1 MITKC
6 QPVVSGAKK
15 TKMVNGLRRMLC
27 LTALLVLFVTG
38 ASAYDLWVG
47 GVQVKSSNESNITCD
62 NIKCYDA
69 NVNGGK
75 PKVYYSSASNTLFL
89 YNTKI
94 ERTGKDHHAIENK
107 GLAGLRI
114 VLYGSN
120 RLKAT
125 ESSSVRLD
133 VETSITTTWT
143 GYDMGTTYIVGGSE
157 DAIYAGKDSDG
168 NSPTIT
174 IYDAN
179 LYIESSSSC
188 FDTSCSPTL
197 NIRNSSVSATCT
209 KNKSGDCYAL
219 YDFMSLTIYN
229 STVTLKGYSQAI
241 KNLTSLTLAAGIY
254 IDSPSDAYFSSSSK
268 TVVTSSGSAANP
280 VVFMRG
286 ISIDAANFPDT
297 NFRNWVL
304 AQSYG
309 KDGALTP
316 SEIQNTTTMSPTGQ
330 NIADLTGIELF
341 TELTYLD
348 CSQNSL
354 TSLNVSEN
362 TKLQTLQC
370 YNNQLSYID
379 LSQNKSLTD
388 VYCYGNKI
396 NGFATMNFVSNLP
409 STTGAN
415 LYFCNNEAITGNAM
429 TFDEVKAARK
439 KGWMVLEKKSGTN
452 WIDYFLA
459 NGAIAIDEM
468 NFPDFIFRSWLRKY
482 CDEDGYGYL
491 FPDVIKTTTEIDVS
505 SMGIANMK
513 GIEYFTA
520 LKKLDCSFNY
530 SLTSLD
536 VSKNTAL
543 TYLDC
548 SHNNLSTLDV
558 SKNTAL
564 EELMCN
570 ANELTSIDV
579 SNNTGLSS
587 LICGGNLLSTLDI
600 SENSE
605 LKKLRC
611 SSNQLASI
619 DVSFNT
625 RLTEL
630 ICDDNLLTTLD
641 ISENTEL
648 EKLRCSSNQLTT
660 LDVSSCK
667 KLIELYCYDNRI
679 RGAGMTEL
687 VNSLCDRSGSSPGE
701 LRICDRIFEENII
714 TTVQAKTAKNK
725 NWSVLQ
731 YNGPDWLDYKGE
743 TPNGDVNDDG
753 KVDEADVDAIVSYLQ
768 DESPEGFNEAAADVN
783 EDGVVDPKDALLI
796 GEMAGV
802 PVGIVSMDNGKWKME
817 KGEMINDSW
826 YDLQGR
832 KIKHQTS
839 KFLRPSGS
847 KRPSAERKLQTSK
860 LPKGVNIVGGK
871 KVMVK

>member
-1 MITKC
+1 MIAKC
-6 QPVVSGAKK
+6 LPVVSGANE
-15 TKMVNGLRRMLC
+15 TKQVSGLRRMLC
-27 LTALLVLFVTG
+27 LTALLVVFVTG
-38 ASAYDLWVG
+38 ARAYDLWVG
-47 GVQVKSSNESNITCD
+47 GVQVKSSNESDILGD

-107 GLAGLRI
+107 GLPGLRI

-209 KNKSGDCYAL
+209 NNKSGDCYAL

-286 ISIDAANFPDT
+286 ISIDTANFPDT

-370 YNNQLSYID
+370 YNNQLPYID

-415 LYFCNNEAITGNAM
+415 LYFCNNEAITGNAI
-429 TFDEVKAARK
+429 TFDEVKTARK

-468 NFPDFIFRSWLRKY
+468 NFPDRTFRNWVSNMY
-482 CDEDGYGYL
+482 DEDGYGYL
-491 FPDVIKTTTEIDVS
+491 FPEVIETVTQIDIQS
-505 SMGIANMK
+505 RKITSIK
-513 GIEYFTA
+513 GIEHFTA
-520 LKKLDCSFNY
+520 LRKLDCSVNSLTSLDVSKNTALQKLICNAN

-543 TYLDC
+543 TYLNCKDNKLTTLDVSKNTALTDLLC
-548 SHNNLSTLDV
+548 SYNKLTTLDVSNNTKLNDLGCGHNLLSTLDV
-558 SKNTAL
+558 SKNT
-564 EELMCN
+564 E
-570 ANELTSIDV
+570 
-579 SNNTGLSS
+579 
-587 LICGGNLLSTLDI
+587 
-600 SENSE
+600 
-605 LKKLRC
+605 
-611 SSNQLASI
+611 
-619 DVSFNT
+619 
-625 RLTEL
+625 LTEL
-630 ICDDNLLTTLD
+630 GFGNNSISSID
-641 ISENTEL
+641 ISENTKL
-648 EKLRCSSNQLTT
+648 EYLYCSSNQLTT
-660 LDVSSCK
+660 LDVSRCK
-667 KLIELYCYDNRI
+667 KLIELDCFRNRI

-687 VNSLCDRSGSSPGE
+687 VNSLCNRSGSLKGKLLVCGNAAE
-701 LRICDRIFEENII
+701 GNMM
-714 TTVQAKTAKNK
+714 TTVQVKAVKDK
-725 NWSVLQ
+725 NWYVLQ
-731 YNGPDWLDYKGE
+731 HDGSNWVDYEGE

-753 KVDEADVDAIVSYLQ
+753 KIDEADVDAIVSHLQ
-768 DESPEGFNEAAADVN
+768 GESPEGFNEAAADVN
-783 EDGVVDPKDALLI
+783 EDGVVDSKDALLI

-802 PVGIVSMDNGKWKME
+802 PVGIGDALRLNDKGK
-817 KGEMINDSW
+817 MINDSW

-832 KIKHQTS
+832 KIKPQTS
-839 KFLRPSGS
+839 NLKS
-847 KRPSAERKLQTSK
+847 QTSTLKSQASK

-871 KVMVK
+871 KVVIK